1 MFKTRLFR
9 QGQGCGSHPPP
20 DQSTSPS
27 SRVDRW
33 PCGTHDGYFWCRGVL
48 SLCKGVVTTT
58 FWLHT
63 GVDVREGLSNS
74 RVSCLFQKFRNC
86 QGREKTCDKATF
98 VSVHEAFAGRRDSS
112 LDPPLPYDCL
122 FRKVEVL
129 S

>member
-1 MFKTRLFR
+1 MAATPLP
-9 QGQGCGSHPPP
+9 Q

-27 SRVDRW
+27 SRVARW

-98 VSVHEAFAGRRDSS
+98 VSVHEAFVGRRDSS
-112 LDPPLPYDCL
+112 LDPPFPMTACSGRLRSCPDL
-122 FRKVEVL
+122 
-129 S
+129 